1 MSLHRTA
8 SANIA
13 GMPIVSVTQ
22 DIKDQKNFLLFHDG
36 SNHDYHF
43 IIKEL
48 AERFESQFECI
59 SHKRNWKKHDNNIQN
74 KIL

>member
-1 MSLHRTA
+1 
-8 SANIA
+8 
-13 GMPIVSVTQ
+13 MPIVSVAQ

-48 AERFESQFECI
+48 AEGFESLSVYEETQR
-59 SHKRNWKKHDNNIQN
+59 STRYSLYQS
-74 KIL
+74 